1 MSDSSTTNIKKGY
14 IIPIG
19 GRESKLV
26 NQKVLKRFIKLAGGR
41 KAHIAVIPT
50 ASELS
55 DTGMG
60 YVQLFKDLGV
70 LEAHSLPIHKRADA
84 SRADYLEHIGNA
96 TGIFM
101 TGGNQLLL
109 STTLGGTP
117 VAQLIR
123 RKNAAGTH
131 VAGTSA
137 GAAFIPEHM
146 IAGGQAGLV
155 PRGNMVVLAPGLG
168 LTNKILVDQHFSQR
182 DRLGRLLTALSYNPF
197 ITGVGIDEDTG
208 AFLAP
213 DGVIEVVGSGVLTIV
228 DMSHLEY
235 SSVHKAAPD
244 QAISLAGIRLHTLVD
259 GASYDTINHI
269 AHPHKV
275 LK

>member
-1 MSDSSTTNIKKGY
+1 MEEHKSSRGF

-19 GRESKLV
+19 GRENKLV
-26 NQKVLKRFIKLAGGR
+26 SPRVLERFVRLCGGHE
-41 KAHIAVIPT
+41 AYIVVIPT
-50 ASELS
+50 ASELP
-55 DTGMG
+55 DTGEN
-60 YVQLFKDLGV
+60 YVNLFKNLGV
-70 LEAHSLPIHKRADA
+70 KQVYSLEIDKRSDA
-84 SRADYLEHIGNA
+84 SREDYLIHLHRA

-117 VAQLIR
+117 IAQLIR
-123 RKNAAGTH
+123 RRNATGTH

-146 IAGGQAGLV
+146 IAGGQPGLM

-197 ITGVGIDEDTG
+197 ITGIGIDEDTA
-208 AFLAP
+208 AFLGP
-213 DGVIEVVGSGVLTIV
+213 DSVIEVVGSGILTVI
-228 DMSHLEY
+228 DMSNLSY
-235 SSVHKAAPD
+235 SSVHKAGTNEP
-244 QAISLAGIRLHTLVD
+244 ISLVGIRMHTLID
-259 GASYDTINHI
+259 GGRYDAINHVVC
-269 AHPHKV
+269 PFG
-275 LK
+275 

>member
-1 MSDSSTTNIKKGY
+1 MTVDTKTKRGY

-19 GRESKLV
+19 GRESKLA
-26 NQKVLKRFIKLAGGR
+26 NPKVLEKFVQLSGG
-41 KAHIAVIPT
+41 KNAHIVIIPT

-55 DTGMG
+55 DTGEN
-60 YVQLFKDLGV
+60 YVNLFKTLGV
-70 LEAHSLPIHKRADA
+70 KSAYSLEIQKRADT
-84 SRADYLEHIGNA
+84 SKADYLEKIQEA

-123 RKNAAGTH
+123 RKNQAGTH

-146 IAGGQAGLV
+146 IAGGQPGLM
-155 PRGNMVVLAPGLG
+155 PRGSMVVLAPGLG

-197 ITGVGIDEDTG
+197 ITGIGIDEDTG
-208 AFLAP
+208 AFLGP
-213 DGVIEVVGSGVLTIV
+213 DNIIEVVGSGMLTIV
-228 DMSHLEY
+228 DMSHLDY
-235 SSVHKAAPD
+235 SSVHKASTDEP
-244 QAISLAGIRLHTLVD
+244 ISLVGIRMHTLVS
-259 GASYDTINHI
+259 GARYDALNHI
-269 AHPHKV
+269 AYPHQD
-275 LK
+275 

>member
-1 MSDSSTTNIKKGY
+1 MTENTRGY

-19 GRESKLV
+19 GRESKLA
-26 NQKVLKRFIKLAGGR
+26 NPRVLEKFVQLSGGTN
-41 KAHIAVIPT
+41 AYIVVIPT
-50 ASELS
+50 ASELP
-55 DTGMG
+55 DTGEN
-60 YVQLFKDLGV
+60 YVNLFKNLGV
-70 LEAHSLPIHKRADA
+70 KDAYSLEIDKRIDA
-84 SRADYLEHIGNA
+84 AREDYLEHLNKA
-96 TGIFM
+96 SGIFM

-123 RKNAAGTH
+123 RKNAVGTH

-146 IAGGQAGLV
+146 IAGGQPGLM

-197 ITGVGIDEDTG
+197 ITGVGIDEDTA
-208 AFLAP
+208 AFLCP
-213 DGVIEVVGSGVLTIV
+213 NSVIEVVGSGMLTII
-228 DMSHLEY
+228 DMSHLSY
-235 SSVHKAAPD
+235 SSVHKAGPNEP
-244 QAISLAGIRLHTLVD
+244 ISLAGIRMHTLIE
-259 GASYDTINHI
+259 GGRYDAINHI
-269 AHPHKV
+269 V
-275 LK
+275 LPQG

>member
-1 MSDSSTTNIKKGY
+1 VAEKTRGY

-19 GRESKLV
+19 GRESKLA
-26 NQKVLKRFIKLAGGR
+26 NPRVLERFVQLSGGINGY
-41 KAHIAVIPT
+41 IAVIPT
-50 ASELS
+50 ASELP
-55 DTGMG
+55 DTGEN
-60 YVQLFKDLGV
+60 YVNLFKNLGV
-70 LEAHSLPIHKRADA
+70 KDAYSLEIDKRSDA
-84 SRADYLEHIGNA
+84 AREDYLAHLNKA

-146 IAGGQAGLV
+146 IAGGQPGLM

-197 ITGVGIDEDTG
+197 ITGVGIDEDTA
-208 AFLAP
+208 AFLSP
-213 DGVIEVVGSGVLTIV
+213 DSVIEAVGSGILTII
-228 DMSHLEY
+228 DMSHLSY
-235 SSVHKAAPD
+235 SSVHKAGPNEP
-244 QAISLAGIRLHTLVD
+244 ISLVGIRMHTLIE
-259 GASYDTINHI
+259 GWRYDALNHI
-269 AHPHKV
+269 VLPH
-275 LK
+275 

>member
-1 MSDSSTTNIKKGY
+1 MIEQNTTKRGY

-19 GRESKLV
+19 GRESKLANPRVLEKFVQLSGGV
-26 NQKVLKRFIKLAGGR
+26 NAY
-41 KAHIAVIPT
+41 IAIIPT
-50 ASELS
+50 ASELP
-55 DTGMG
+55 DTGET
-60 YVQLFKDLGV
+60 YVNLFKNLGV
-70 LEAHSLPIHKRADA
+70 KHAFSLEIDKRADA
-84 SRADYLEHIGNA
+84 SREDYLEHLKNA

-123 RKNAAGTH
+123 RRNAAGVH

-146 IAGGQAGLV
+146 IAGGQPGLM
-155 PRGNMVVLAPGLG
+155 PRGSMVVLAPGLG

-197 ITGVGIDEDTG
+197 ITGIGIDEDTA
-208 AFLAP
+208 AFLNA
-213 DGVIEVVGSGVLTIV
+213 DCVIEVVGSGMLTIV
-228 DMSHLEY
+228 DMSHLSY
-235 SSVHKAAPD
+235 SSVHKAGPNEP
-244 QAISLAGIRLHTLVD
+244 ISLAGIRMHTLVD
-259 GASYDTINHI
+259 GARYDALNHV
-269 AHPHKV
+269 AHP
-275 LK
+275 LSSY